1 MLRGS
6 VELSHQTRSAAT
18 GSRNLGNNVKEVW
31 KGLGAAASLGEEN
44 STTEEDPSDEDP
56 QDW

>member
-31 KGLGAAASLGEEN
+31 KGLGAAVLGEEN

>member
-31 KGLGAAASLGEEN
+31 KGLGAAALWGKRILQQRRIPVMK
-44 STTEEDPSDEDP
+44 TRRIG
-56 QDW
+56 